1 MIFSVGESVEELGTF
16 FHDGEVSGEIG
27 IEYVVNA
34 DLLEGAYQF
43 AQGGVLYAQSDLLA
57 PCGPYCRSDLEKNDL
72 FRICQSFL
80 ESLSV
85 IALTKSSYR
94 AVCDALSGFAY
105 GRFRRIVRRFP
116 VKFRISGV
124 IMIFV
129 NDP

>member
-57 PCGPYCRSDLEKNDL
+57 PCCSYSRSDLKEHDL
-72 FRICQSFL
+72 IRVFDRIL
-80 ESLSV
+80 ETSSV
-85 IALTKSSYR
+85 IAFTQRAYR
-94 AVCDALSGFAY
+94 AVCYALTAESA
-105 GRFRRIVRRFP
+105 V
-116 VKFRISGV
+116 
-124 IMIFV
+124 
-129 NDP
+129 